1 MFTLQSGSAV
11 ILTKHNIL
19 QAFLRFGDVGYLYY
33 ETGFTFGWVQFKSA
47 DAYAKTRWLQCSG
60 AAAAAGPDVGQI
72 QKIPESFIAGAN
84 RF

>member
-1 MFTLQSGSAV
+1 MDLQSGSIV

-19 QAFLRFGDVGYLYY
+19 QAFLGYLYY

-47 DAYAKTRWLQCSG
+47 DTFARMRCLQCSG
-60 AAAAAGPDVGQI
+60 AAAVAGPGVGQI
-72 QKIPESFIAGAN
+72 QKIVESFVASAN